1 MLEDVLTS
9 GDPGEDDELFT
20 EAGKVTLFNFTN
32 SLFTSPCSAKG
43 AGSIPLRV
51 NLSARDAK
59 HLKAPSDTCKV
70 LHMIIFSYIVHIKK
84 IQQPFRFISVH
95 KTFFLLLNQ

>member
-1 MLEDVLTS
+1 MLDEVLTS
-9 GDPGEDDELFT
+9 GDPGEDDDVLLT

-70 LHMIIFSYIVHIKK
+70 LYFSLAKHCCYKRL
-84 IQQPFRFISVH
+84 Q
-95 KTFFLLLNQ
+95 FFLHSAH